1 MSQLKDH
8 KLFLV
13 YIILFTFAAL
23 VFKTTIIK
31 ASEEE
36 IAVENVTVEQVYKLE
51 INNSPDFTS
60 IKNEVLS
67 NDVKYVAHPEKL
79 DYDVVLSEIIEGDID
94 YSSKSVQEINFT
106 VQRYADSKTEKTKI
120 DTVQALVK
128 VQFIDTTAPKITV
141 TFKDVNI
148 TEGSKFN
155 PNDYLKDV
163 SDNSFEKVS
172 VEIDDNVNPDKPGAY
187 TVTYTA
193 TDVSNNK
200 SSETIS
206 VKVKEKPKPK
216 PVVNRVTTIR
226 SGSNDVY
233 GALSIIN
240 SYRSA
245 SGLSP
250 LKMAGANEMAA
261 AALRAREAANY
272 VSHYRPD
279 GRNYKT
285 AFTDR
290 GLYHSNV
297 IEILTY
303 SGSSAADKVNWW
315 MNSYAHR
322 SALMSPGATH
332 IALGVSGGMWAGLTY
347 R

>member
-1 MSQLKDH
+1 MSQLKNH

-36 IAVENVTVEQVYKLE
+36 ITVENKTVEQVYKLE

-67 NDVKYVAHPEKL
+67 NDVKYIAHPEKL
-79 DYDVVLSEIIEGDID
+79 DYDVVLSEIVEGDID
-94 YSSKSVQEINFT
+94 YFSKTIQEIHFV

-120 DTVQALVK
+120 DTVEAQVK
-128 VQFIDTTAPKITV
+128 VQFIDTTAPKITL
-141 TFKDVNI
+141 TFKEVSI
-148 TEGSKFN
+148 VEGSKFN
-155 PNDYLKDV
+155 PNDYLKEV

-172 VEIDDNVNPDKPGAY
+172 VKIDDKVNPNKPGTY
-187 TVTYTA
+187 KVTYTA
-193 TDVSNNK
+193 TDASGNK
-200 SSETIS
+200 SSEVVS
-206 VKVKEKPKPK
+206 VKVKEKPKP
-216 PVVNRVTTIR
+216 VVARATTYK

-240 SYRSA
+240 SHRSA
-245 SGLSP
+245 AGLAP
-250 LKMAGANEMAA
+250 LKMAGAVEMAA
-261 AALRAREAANY
+261 ASLRAREASGY

-279 GRNYKT
+279 GRYYVS

-290 GLYHSNV
+290 GVYHSNV

-303 SGSSAADKVNWW
+303 AGSSAADKVNWW

-322 SALMSPGATH
+322 SALMSPRATH